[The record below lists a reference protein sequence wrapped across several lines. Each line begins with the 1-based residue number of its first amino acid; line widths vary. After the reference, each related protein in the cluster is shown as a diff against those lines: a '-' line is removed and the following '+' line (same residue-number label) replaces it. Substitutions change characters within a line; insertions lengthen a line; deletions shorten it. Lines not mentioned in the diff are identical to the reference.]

1 MSHCSDDGLDAFR
14 GKIEAVLLGGSE
26 SSSWTPRAR
35 VFHRR
40 SFGHLNF
47 YDALMVDPDSKRSFL
62 VEFVIRFSDDTD
74 ISESSEPSSKA
85 APGGYVTSH
94 RDIRIGDVV
103 EILAGQMDEKLP
115 KPPCHFTIK
124 VSQMRIAE
132 LWTEMFVQNEVA
144 AAVKEEGAT
153 VAKARG
159 KPCNHQASKYG
170 FHRPVFHDG
179 IDQSWFAELDRM
191 NEQKGEEKRRQ
202 KRKAKKA
209 AKETEQEVEPVSDE
223 DEPLCMQLGTTDE
236 ELDFLRSL
244 VQAETEEADG
254 DHSEDLLRQILLAKQ
269 EARRHSRPRAFLQC
283 HFPQAER
290 LAAYLDGQVLSSC
303 TRDRLVMLSWGQ
315 ELDPPKDT
323 SGKVL
328 TSLAKLYRQR
338 QAEVLGSPGETA
350 EDGYEVRMPVH
361 LHSVIQRIYF
371 ASGDR
376 KAPSLVDC
384 CSQYLQAIF
393 GAAGPGMVDPAVAA
407 RVFQGK
413 SAVPEVQASLWEFVR
428 RARHFICF
436 PREAEANL
444 QSAIDASPWGVA
456 FRSWQQR
463 AGDKA
468 YGTKSSLDLPRSD
481 LVLPR
486 GRSDSIVYV
495 DGLFWWSADM
505 PRIMVPE
512 KEQRAVPSGA
522 FFKLLEI
529 CERYNPSDEEGDE
542 KLLRRAFSGRN
553 LALDIG
559 ASPGGW
565 SYCLAK
571 ELGTKL
577 VISCDPAAY
586 MHPLVREL
594 IDAEHRDDFRQFFR
608 PAEQVEDAKHL
619 KYIAESRS
627 AGIPKTEVA
636 ETPGSISHWRMRGE
650 EAISKLEDEAS
661 DERKKVSLFVC
672 DMNDGLENACQL
684 LYEVHRR
691 GLFESPCLAVV
702 TFKNTCRSKREF
714 RERKRTMMERLKQA
728 SAFPWIGSCTPAG
741 DHDSSALMRFF
752 LVSGIPPPEHVLE
765 EVVFTSTAAFGM
777 AFLITL
783 TALCLYRCPR
793 VHELGR
799 RKRGLP

>member
-1 MSHCSDDGLDAFR
+1 
-14 GKIEAVLLGGSE
+14 
-26 SSSWTPRAR
+26 
-35 VFHRR
+35 
-40 SFGHLNF
+40 
-47 YDALMVDPDSKRSFL
+47 MVDPDSKRSFL
-62 VEFVIRFSDDTD
+62 VEFVIRFSDDIETCD
-74 ISESSEPSSKA
+74 AAEPSSKGA
-85 APGGYVTSH
+85 LGYVTSH

-103 EILAGQMDEKLP
+103 EILSGQMDEKLP

-132 LWTEMFVQNEVA
+132 LWTEMFIQSEVTT
-144 AAVKEEGAT
+144 AVEEE
-153 VAKARG
+153 
-159 KPCNHQASKYG
+159 G

-202 KRKAKKA
+202 KREAKKA
-209 AKETEQEVEPVSDE
+209 AKETQQETAPHVSDE
-223 DEPLCMQLGTTDE
+223 DEPLCTQLGTTDE

-244 VQAETEEADG
+244 VQAETEEADA
-254 DHSEDLLRQILLAKQ
+254 DHSEALLRQILVAK
-269 EARRHSRPRAFLQC
+269 
-283 HFPQAER
+283 
-290 LAAYLDGQVLSSC
+290 QVLSSC
-303 TRDRLVMLSWGQ
+303 TRDRLVLLSWGQ
-315 ELDPPKDT
+315 ELLDPPKDSRSELLEAVLKSAGHDGRSPKDT
-323 SGKVL
+323 CGKVL

-338 QAEVLGSPGETA
+338 QAEVLGSPGEAA

-371 ASGDR
+371 ASGER

-384 CSQYLQAIF
+384 CSHYLQAVF
-393 GAAGPGMVDPAVAA
+393 GAAAPGMVDPAVAA

-428 RARHFICF
+428 RARNFICF
-436 PREAEANL
+436 PREAEVSL
-444 QSAIDASPWGVA
+444 QSAIDASPWGIA
-456 FRSWQQR
+456 FRSWQRPGVESAYATRSPPDLQR
-463 AGDKA
+463 N
-468 YGTKSSLDLPRSD
+468 D

-495 DGLFWWSADM
+495 DGLFWWNTDM

-512 KEQRAVPSGA
+512 KDQRAVPSGA

-529 CERYNPSDEEGDE
+529 CERYNPSDEESDE
-542 KLLRRAFSGRN
+542 KLLRRVFTGRN
-553 LALDIG
+553 LALDVG

-608 PAEQVEDAKHL
+608 HHEQVEDAKHL
-619 KYIAESRS
+619 KYMAECRS
-627 AGIPKTEVA
+627 AGNQKTEA
-636 ETPGSISHWRMRGE
+636 AQTPGSILHWRMRGE
-650 EAISKLEDEAS
+650 EAISKLEEAAS
-661 DERKKVSLFVC
+661 DERKKLALFVC

-684 LYEVHRR
+684 LYEVYRR
-691 GLFESPCLAVV
+691 SLFESPCLAVV

-714 RERKRTMMERLKQA
+714 RERKRAMMQRLKQA

-741 DHDSSALMRFF
+741 DHDSSALMRHSKVDGDWMSQIPSRFF

-765 EVVFTSTAAFGM
+765 EVVLTSTAAFGM

-783 TALCLYRCPR
+783 TALCLYRR
-793 VHELGR
+793 LLGITRAARRRALEDYNFQARHEVAVTTQLAACEADVASGGKGEAEEDAWLPTLQALCLGSI
-799 RKRGLP
+799 KPGTPLF